1 MYLTPYFVIYVDLGD
16 SGPPS
21 SFSLIPTLTMSQH
34 TIHLT
39 FDLNFDKNRP
49 ISKTLSLSVF

>member
-49 ISKTLSLSVF
+49 IFKTLSL